1 MKKVFAT
8 IICLVSLYS
17 YSQQG
22 LSREDKRD
30 LKDGD
35 FAFHQGDYAFA
46 NDLLAPLYPKDSSN
60 VLLSF
65 LYGATLIELG
75 QNTDLASRAL
85 NRAFRGGQL
94 ESQFYLGLYE
104 HRSYRFLT
112 AIDHFTAY
120 QHQEN
125 KRMSDAEVDRYLQTS
140 LRAMRMVAE
149 PVDVKIEN
157 LGPTINTKDKE
168 YVPLITAD
176 NETLYFTSRRANTT
190 AQLQDPNGE
199 YFEDIYYSTW
209 SNGQWEEAKNIG
221 QPINSE
227 THDATVAISAD
238 GNTMIT
244 YRTNKNLSGGDLYI
258 SELKKGAWSKPK
270 LLNSRINSNYQEA
283 SATISRDASVLFFS
297 SNRPGGFGG
306 KDIYRVKRLPNGEWS
321 LPKNLGPM
329 INSEF
334 DEDAPFIDMEGKNL
348 YFSSNGHNTM
358 GGYDI
363 FKSTKLDSEMWSQ
376 PENLGY
382 PINTVEDD
390 IYLTLDAGGKRG
402 YFSSEREQ
410 GFGQLDIYR
419 VDFIYRQAK
428 LLVVKGQIMEASG
441 NAVKAQITV
450 LDEDSREV
458 QGIYS
463 SNENTGKYILVLSPL
478 TNYKIFIEADGYKS
492 QRDEVDFEY
501 PQNDE
506 FEFQVAPYILMK
518 E

>member
-1 MKKVFAT
+1 MFSSA
-8 IICLVSLYS
+8 
-17 YSQQG
+17 QQG

-35 FAFHQGDYAFA
+35 FAFHQGDFAFA
-46 NDLLAPLYPKDSSN
+46 NELLAPLYPKDSTN
-60 VLLSF
+60 ALLSF
-65 LYGATLIELG
+65 LYGATLIETG
-75 QNTDLASRAL
+75 KNSDLAKRAL
-85 NRAFRGGQL
+85 NRAYRAGQT
-94 ESQFYLGLYE
+94 ESLFYLGLYE
-104 HRSYRFLT
+104 HRSYRFLS
-112 AIDHFTAY
+112 AIDYFTAY

-125 KRMSDAEVDRYLQTS
+125 KRLSDMDVDRFLQIS
-140 LRAMRMVAE
+140 LRAMRIVNA

-157 LGPTINTKDKE
+157 LGPSINTTDKE

-199 YFEDIYYSTW
+199 YFEDIYSSTW
-209 SNGQWEEAKNIG
+209 SNGQWGEATNIG

-244 YRTNKNLSGGDLYI
+244 YRTNRNLSGGDLYI
-258 SELKKGAWSKPK
+258 SDLKYGAWTKPK
-270 LLNSRINSNYQEA
+270 LLNARINSSYQEA
-283 SATISRDASVLFFS
+283 SASISQDASVLFFS

-306 KDIYRVKRLPNGEWS
+306 KDIYRVKKLPNGEWS

-329 INSEF
+329 INTEY
-334 DEDAPFIDMEGKNL
+334 DEDAPFIDIEGKNL
-348 YFSSNGHNTM
+348 YFSSNGHNTI

-363 FKSTKLDSEMWSQ
+363 FRSSKLASEMWSQ
-376 PENLGY
+376 PDNLGY
-382 PINTVEDD
+382 PVNTVEDD

-402 YFSSEREQ
+402 YLSSERDN

-428 LLVVKGQIMEASG
+428 LLVVKGEIMEASG
-441 NAVKAQITV
+441 KAIKAKITV

-463 SNENTGKYILVLSPL
+463 SNSNTGKYILVLSPL

-492 QRDEVDFEY
+492 QQDAVDFEF
-501 PQNDE
+501 PSGDE
-506 FEFQVAPYILMK
+506 YEFQVAPYILMK